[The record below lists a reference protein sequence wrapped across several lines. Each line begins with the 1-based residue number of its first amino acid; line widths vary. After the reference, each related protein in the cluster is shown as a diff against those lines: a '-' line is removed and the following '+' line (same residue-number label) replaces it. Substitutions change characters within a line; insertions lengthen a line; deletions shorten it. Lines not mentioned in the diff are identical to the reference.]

1 MVDLE
6 LMDILFLPLPSS
18 FHGGMGVVFV
28 TRKHKEAPLDL
39 QQAKPVLL

>member
-6 LMDILFLPLPSS
+6 LMGILFLPLPSS
-18 FHGGMGVVFV
+18 FLWWNGVVFV
-28 TRKHKEAPLDL
+28 TRKHKEAPLNL